1 MRGNSESKPHVTGNR
16 PMNMTLDLY
25 TIKWATTN
33 YYDIIQVYK
42 SLDKELCYVREQYS
56 KAMDPVRKAYFQGAM
71 KGLVSAEEKLLET
84 LVDLL
89 QEQGYIS
96 TFDDVSDNYEI
107 KLQKARPIME
117 LLVQELWNE

>member
-1 MRGNSESKPHVTGNR
+1 
-16 PMNMTLDLY
+16 MNMTLDLY